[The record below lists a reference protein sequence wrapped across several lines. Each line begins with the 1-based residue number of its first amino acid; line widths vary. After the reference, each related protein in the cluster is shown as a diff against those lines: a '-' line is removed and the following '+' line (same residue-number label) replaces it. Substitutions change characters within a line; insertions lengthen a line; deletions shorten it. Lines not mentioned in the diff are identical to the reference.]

1 MDALNSPGFD
11 ASKLSG
17 ERLARMKACAEKA
30 RGAFPPR
37 LGPCRSRARSRR
49 PVSSLPRAR
58 ALGARAPAARAA
70 RSGMRGA
77 VRAGLADGGGDRRQE
92 LGGADGFFT
101 LCGLHYC
108 NLFANPRMAV
118 LFDTRRPTAAASAMD
133 HGATRAPP
141 ARARRG
147 RAANSARARTGLGAR
162 ARARARARP
171 RKASASPRR

>member
-1 MDALNSPGFD
+1 MSSSKMDALNSPGFD

-37 LGPCRSRARSRR
+37 LEPVPFEGPVATPEGDRCLARGRWAHARRR
-49 PVSSLPRAR
+49 PAPRDSGSTGR
-58 ALGARAPAARAA
+58 FGPGWPTAAEIDA
-70 RSGMRGA
+70 
-77 VRAGLADGGGDRRQE
+77 E

-118 LFDTRRPTAAASAMD
+118 LFDTRRPDSAASAMD
-133 HGATRAPP
+133 HGATRAPT
-141 ARARRG
+141 ARARREG
-147 RAANSARARTGLGAR
+147 ATRARRARTEA
-162 ARARARARP
+162 
-171 RKASASPRR
+171 